1 MALTI
6 NIITMYMVH
15 TVKEKNTKQKQKT
28 LLHYN
33 NLCTRLLYQT
43 SNIRAY
49 NCSKNASKKN
59 IQRLSTHN

>member
-1 MALTI
+1 MLR
-6 NIITMYMVH
+6 
-15 TVKEKNTKQKQKT
+15 KKQNKKT

-49 NCSKNASKKN
+49 NCSKNASKKKYPKADT
-59 IQRLSTHN
+59 RLD